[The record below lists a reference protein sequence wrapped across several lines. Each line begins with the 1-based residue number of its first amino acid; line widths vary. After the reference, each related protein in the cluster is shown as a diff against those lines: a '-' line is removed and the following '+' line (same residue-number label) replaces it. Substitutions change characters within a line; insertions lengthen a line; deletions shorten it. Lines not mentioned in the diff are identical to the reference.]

1 MFIAHAH
8 RIGDSNPDQV
18 DVSMRSILTIQEGF
32 DTGTESETRQK
43 GSTGQEAGCKCIT
56 FDCLDLY
63 AKINI

>member
-8 RIGDSNPDQV
+8 RIGGANPDQV

-43 GSTGQEAGCKCIT
+43 GSTGKEAGCKCIT

-63 AKINI
+63 AKINV